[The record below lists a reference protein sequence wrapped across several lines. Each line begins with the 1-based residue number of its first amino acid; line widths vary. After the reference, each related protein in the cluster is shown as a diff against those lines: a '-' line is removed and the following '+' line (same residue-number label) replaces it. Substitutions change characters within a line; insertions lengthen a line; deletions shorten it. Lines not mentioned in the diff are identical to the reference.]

1 MELNSL
7 KKDRTEFYI
16 YNALMIIALVV
27 LVIISILDKYYSF
40 YKWGDDI
47 DSKIS
52 MSIQVLTSVVSLIA
66 STIGIAITLQ
76 NDEYYGIK
84 TYQLYAMRTKKHYS
98 VYVII
103 IISIVLCA
111 LSFVFYYFNLTIA
124 SIGLFFIAC
133 SFCSVVAKLEIPLMS
148 KNKEVILGVLKE
160 YLVYCYFSS
169 KIASESQGTVSS
181 NKKTKKS
188 KSDINKESVKAFAD
202 EPKKAYKDCIRF
214 FLIDNNLA
222 ETYNLLKDE
231 KDNEFNNYLMCNL
244 LEYQQKIALD
254 LHLTN
259 GNNKT
264 KDICDT
270 LFENVFDVALRR
282 FEFSDSVFESVLK
295 NKYWLTR
302 VLFKLHSIPEC
313 KKQFAEKLYGIV
325 QYLDLPRDDM
335 DKSINLVM
343 HMLIVIGAE
352 DIKEG
357 NVDVLRTIQ
366 KELSASPFGIHQNT
380 PTAYLCAI
388 FSFQLYYLCEC
399 EDDCPET
406 TKVKLLS
413 FLKEPVLI
421 EGSTRIETWNY
432 LFLKITEKHA
442 YDFKKI
448 NELIINHQDYLEYY
462 LYGNGAKCMVINEAF
477 VAHWFLTNY
486 LNSNVWE
493 YDVDGLL
500 KQFEDNT
507 QLLKS
512 FGESCLNAD
521 NCFQPTERMKAIVK
535 FYNGSDLCFTHF
547 SIVESDTHAFSNMIN
562 KIRAEDLKKEAET
575 AGQIDNEKLQDE
587 MQREIIKAME
597 SEWGFNKNLL
607 IDAPERGYN
616 LLVEKF
622 ADVNNYNTTLIES
635 FIRGIYH
642 DIYKNSKARKI
653 FKNPQFFDSLDELLS
668 KNITHMTKTCKTMLP
683 HYLRGEQDLYDRLIE
698 LSTKAEI
705 INSHIFT
712 GEVLFCENGFNFNFE
727 LTKCQVRNLTDT
739 ELLDVMNKYRRS
751 DGQYVYNGTFLP
763 PEELKTIILRMYIV
777 VTVAF
782 KYSTTSTEDTVFEV
796 FTYKEKDDRVED

>member
-27 LVIISILDKYYSF
+27 LVILSFLDKKYSL
-40 YKWGDDI
+40 YKWSADI
-47 DSKIS
+47 DSKVS
-52 MSIQVLTSVVSLIA
+52 MSVQVLTSVVSLIA

-84 TYQLYAMRTKKHYS
+84 TYQLYALRKKKHYS
-98 VYVII
+98 VTQIIVISVVIFIVSI
-103 IISIVLCA
+103 I
-111 LSFVFYYFNLTIA
+111 FYYINYYIA
-124 SIGLFFIAC
+124 SIGLFYLSCI
-133 SFCSVVAKLEIPLMS
+133 FCIVVAGLEIPLMS
-148 KNKEVILGVLKE
+148 KDKKAITDILKDFLLYRYSGG
-160 YLVYCYFSS
+160 
-169 KIASESQGTVSS
+169 KIANES
-181 NKKTKKS
+181 
-188 KSDINKESVKAFAD
+188 DKAI
-202 EPKKAYKDCIRF
+202 KDSIRY
-214 FLIDNNLA
+214 FLIENNLA
-222 ETYNLLKDE
+222 DAYNLLKDE
-231 KDNEFNNYLMCNL
+231 KDDKYNNHLMCDL
-244 LEYQQKIALD
+244 LDCQQKIALD
-254 LHLTN
+254 LHTTPGDN
-259 GNNKT
+259 SIT
-264 KDICDT
+264 DICDT
-270 LFENVFDVALRR
+270 LFGNIFDVALRH
-282 FEFSDSVFESVLK
+282 FEFSNSTFESVLK
-295 NKYWLTR
+295 NKKWLTI
-302 VLFKLHSIPEC
+302 VLYKLHSIPKY
-313 KKQFAEKLYGIV
+313 KKRFAEKLYGIV
-325 QYLDLPRDDM
+325 EYLDFPQKGKDE
-335 DKSINLVM
+335 SIDLVM
-343 HMLIVIGAE
+343 HMLIVICAE
-352 DIKEG
+352 DLKEG
-357 NVDVLRTIQ
+357 NVDILRIIQ
-366 KELSASPFGIHQNT
+366 KELSVSPFGMQKNV
-380 PTAYLCAI
+380 PSAYLCAI
-388 FSFQLYYLCEC
+388 FSFQLYYLCKC
-399 EDDCPET
+399 ENDCP
-406 TKVKLLS
+406 KDIKDKLLS
-413 FLKEPVLI
+413 FLNEPVII
-421 EGSTRIETWNY
+421 EEKTRIEKWSK
-432 LFLKITEKHA
+432 LFLDATEKRT
-442 YDFKKI
+442 YDYKKL
-448 NELIINHQDYLEYY
+448 NELIDNHSDYLEYY
-462 LYGNGAKCMVINEAF
+462 LYGNGAKCMVINETF

-493 YDVDGLL
+493 YDLDGLL

-512 FGESCLNAD
+512 FGESCLDTD
-521 NCFQPTERMKAIVK
+521 NCFQPTEEMKKIVK
-535 FYNGSDLCFTHF
+535 FYNDSELCFTHF
-547 SIVESDTHAFSNMIN
+547 SIFESDTHAFSNMIN
-562 KIRAEDLKKEAET
+562 KIRAEDLNKEAET
-575 AGQIDNEKLQDE
+575 AGQIDNENLQAE

-597 SEWGFNKNLL
+597 SEWGYNKDVI

-763 PEELKTIILRMYIV
+763 PEELKTVIMRMYIV

-796 FTYKEKDDRVED
+796 FSYKEKDDRVDD